1 MKPRHVSAPSS
12 QLVSHSVTE
21 PPPIARQYLIFV
33 GEFMVSLAFGRF
45 WPTLHKP
52 LIRLARPRGFEPLT
66 FAFGGQ
72 RSIQLSY
79 GRVGLEIPEWT
90 GCGNI
95 RTRDRQPPT
104 AAPRSAPTIRF
115 DRCVADHQARPVTAS
130 GRTVHPV
137 RALQDLL
144 RARGHVIAV
153 DGIFGP

>member
-1 MKPRHVSAPSS
+1 M
-12 QLVSHSVTE
+12 
-21 PPPIARQYLIFV
+21 IAACDRSRDAGERLPNRKRGHCADARRKTGFTRPTKLLI
-33 GEFMVSLAFGRF
+33 S
-45 WPTLHKP
+45 
-52 LIRLARPRGFEPLT
+52 LARPRGFEPLT

-90 GCGNI
+90 RCGNI

-104 AAPRSAPTIRF
+104 AAPRSAPTIHF
-115 DRCVADHQARPVTAS
+115 DRWVADHQARPITAS

-153 DGIFGP
+153 DGLFGPQGTPR